1 MKRSLFHQIICR
13 QVILS
18 TAILKYINSLL
29 SKTNYYILSYDEAK
43 KTAVM
48 REEKTTTSKSIKL
61 TDEQFKKVKE
71 TGVKKYVKLK
81 LTK

>member
-1 MKRSLFHQIICR
+1 MKKT
-13 QVILS
+13 IL
-18 TAILKYINSLL
+18 ILLTTFTLL
-29 SKTNYYILSYDEAK
+29 SCGTSKTNYYILSYDEAK